1 MVARQTLTLFVWVQI
16 LVPQPE
22 RSDKKDVRQENP
34 LNKRVFTLLTPE
46 KYSLKIVVVFRLFT
60 TVTGFELA
68 KTEEWQISS
77 LFGKPLIE
85 PVSAGS
91 FCIINDFV
99 V

>member
-1 MVARQTLTLFVWVQI
+1 MSPTEKPDIIGFFVLLTL
-16 LVPQPE
+16 
-22 RSDKKDVRQENP
+22 
-34 LNKRVFTLLTPE
+34 E
-46 KYSLKIVVVFRLFT
+46 KYSYKTEHIIWLFT